1 MVAGMHVASHAVL
14 GRVEGY
20 QIHAR
25 SLVEYVNCRFQFVVD
40 ARGVGDK
47 AHALALQGFESTVA
61 EHLEAGFH
69 LCRGY
74 HCGQGAEG

>member
-1 MVAGMHVASHAVL
+1 MVAGMHVAAHAVL

-20 QIHAR
+20 QVDAR
-25 SLVEYVNCRFQFVVD
+25 SLVEYVDCRFQFVVD
-40 ARGVGDK
+40 ARRVGDK
-47 AHALALQGFESTVA
+47 AHALALQGLEAAVA
-61 EHLEAGFH
+61 EHLDAGLY